1 MYNILFHL
9 FLPFHTHINPSMG
22 HPQSEFESRED
33 GGHIDS
39 GHYEEDD
46 DAASVTSLP
55 GELPPPPDGGWGWV
69 IVATSFLCNAIV
81 DGIAYSFSPFLD
93 TISLQFDA
101 PKGKVAWIPS
111 LLAGVYLSA
120 GEWMAVI

>member
-1 MYNILFHL
+1 MYCLCC
-9 FLPFHTHINPSMG
+9 
-22 HPQSEFESRED
+22 PQSEFEGRDD
-33 GGHIDS
+33 GGQ
-39 GHYEEDD
+39 GQNQYEYDD
-46 DAASVTSLP
+46 DAASFTSLP

-69 IVATSFLCNAIV
+69 IVAVSFLSNAIV

-93 TISLQFDA
+93 TISAQFDA

-120 GEWMAVI
+120 GEYLKYEQNPIS

>member
-1 MYNILFHL
+1 MQKPDYPLCCH
-9 FLPFHTHINPSMG
+9 
-22 HPQSEFESRED
+22 QSEFEGRDD
-33 GGHIDS
+33 GGQ
-39 GHYEEDD
+39 GPNQYEDDD
-46 DAASVTSLP
+46 DAASFTSLP

-69 IVATSFLCNAIV
+69 IVAVSFLCNAIV

-93 TISLQFDA
+93 TISVQFDA

-120 GEWMAVI
+120 GE